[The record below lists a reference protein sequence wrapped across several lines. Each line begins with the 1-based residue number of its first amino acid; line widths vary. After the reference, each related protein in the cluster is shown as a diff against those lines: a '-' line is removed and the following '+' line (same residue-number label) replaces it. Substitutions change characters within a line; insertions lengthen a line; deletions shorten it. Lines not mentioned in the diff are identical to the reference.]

1 MRLRSWTL
9 LIGGLSLLLLVY
21 WQDPLYRLGRNIEI
35 YGRVLQE
42 LTQNYVDVPDL
53 DRLTTKAIE
62 AMLTEL
68 DPYTNFYSAM
78 DVTQAQLEQSGQY
91 AGVGIVLQLLEGKVL
106 CRRIL
111 PGSPAEKAGIEPGD
125 LLLEVEKQ
133 PVDKLS
139 LEQIQKLLRGMPK
152 TTVRVKVYHPTT
164 RQTQEFTL
172 TRAEIEA
179 EAVPFSTILPGSI
192 GYIALTQFT
201 RGCAEAVRQHLIQL
215 KTQAPLK
222 GLILDL
228 RGNPGGLMNEALD
241 ILNFFLPKGEL
252 LLETRGRMPE
262 TNQKYYAQMHPL
274 EPNLPLVILIDER
287 SASAS
292 EIVAGTLQ
300 DLDRAVIIGKR
311 SFGKGLVQVVR
322 PLVENTQIKITVSR
336 YYTPSGRS
344 IQLSSRAG
352 QGGRLFRTRNGRPI
366 REGSGISPDIEA
378 ESYLPTAEREQIEP
392 YFFYFLAQHRNS
404 IPRDS
409 ATLTVELPSASVVS
423 ALLDSLSR
431 YPSMYKG
438 EAEALLE
445 ELRTKVA
452 EMPSVQLKLQEVETA
467 LRAHRLDQLRRS
479 EEALRVLIGQLR
491 AYHGLGLRGEYSF
504 ITARDHVV
512 RQAQQILTDPARYE
526 KILRP

>member
-1 MRLRSWTL
+1 MTRRWWLILISLGGILL
-9 LIGGLSLLLLVY
+9 LIR

-42 LTQNYVDVPDL
+42 LAQNYVDMPDL
-53 DRLTTKAIE
+53 DKLTTRAIE
-62 AMLTEL
+62 AMLAEL

-91 AGVGIVLQLLEGKVL
+91 AGVGLVIQSLEGRIL

-125 LLLEVEKQ
+125 LLLEVDGQ
-133 PVDKLS
+133 PVSTLA

-152 TTVRVKVYHPTT
+152 TTVTVKVLHPTT
-164 RQTQEFTL
+164 RNIHEMVL
-172 TRAEIEA
+172 TRAEIES
-179 EAVPFSTILPGSI
+179 EAVPFSTMLPGQI

-215 KTQAPLK
+215 KTQAALK

-228 RGNPGGLMNEALD
+228 RGNPGGLMSEALD
-241 ILNFFLPKGEL
+241 ILNFFVPRGEL
-252 LLETRGRMPE
+252 LLETRGRMAE
-262 TNQKYYAQMHPL
+262 ANQKYHAQMHPF
-274 EPNLPLVILIDER
+274 EPNLPLVVLIDEH

-292 EIVAGTLQ
+292 EIVSGTLQ

-311 SFGKGLVQVVR
+311 SFGKGLVQIVR
-322 PLVENTQIKITVSR
+322 PLVENTQMKITVSR

-344 IQLSSRAG
+344 IQMTAKGTGNERT
-352 QGGRLFRTRNGRPI
+352 FRTRSGRPI
-366 REGSGISPDIEA
+366 RGGSGITPDIEA
-378 ESYLPTAEREQIEP
+378 ESYLPTSEREQIEP
-392 YFFYFLAQHRNS
+392 YFFYFLAQHRDR

-409 ATLTVELPSASVVS
+409 ASLTVELPPVAQVH
-423 ALLDSLSR
+423 ALLDSLRS
-431 YPSMYKG
+431 YPRFYRG
-438 EAEALLE
+438 EAEALLN
-445 ELRTKVA
+445 ELKD
-452 EMPSVQLKLQEVETA
+452 KLPESPPLRKKLEEVEGA
-467 LRAHRLDQLRRS
+467 LLVHRIEELRRS
-479 EEALRVLIGQLR
+479 EEALRVLVGQLR

-504 ITARDHVV
+504 IVARDPVV
-512 RQAQQILTDPARYE
+512 RQAQQLLTDLPRYE